1 MATEQIQYLQAI
13 FREGSLNRAAKSLG
27 LSQSTMSKSL
37 QSLER
42 ELGVSLFLRVQ
53 GRLMPTRQGYVVLD
67 MVQKI
72 SGLQEQMVK
81 CLNIFRSER
90 GDSITMGFP
99 FYWNYASFAPVLENF
114 HRLYPSCQI
123 HPVEYSISQLR
134 GMLEAGKLQAA
145 LVPENTS
152 QGLGFRCLSLGKLEV
167 LLAVPPQ
174 KGAQK
179 MEGGFSAV
187 KIQHASR
194 YGFLMPDESS
204 ILFPFVTSYFRQQC
218 FTPNILFESSS
229 PDCRLSAVNAGLGC
243 TLILESFANLAGDA
257 VLFSLTPPCC
267 VSFSLVLTGQPPISP
282 ELKLLAELF
291 CRYVLSE
298 GTIYSPEREDFP

>member
-1 MATEQIQYLQAI
+1 MTTEQIQYLQAI

-99 FYWNYASFAPVLENF
+99 FYWNYASFAPVLET
-114 HRLYPSCQI
+114 S
-123 HPVEYSISQLR
+123 EIS
-134 GMLEAGKLQAA
+134 
-145 LVPENTS
+145 P
-152 QGLGFRCLSLGKLEV
+152 
-167 LLAVPPQ
+167 
-174 KGAQK
+174 
-179 MEGGFSAV
+179 
-187 KIQHASR
+187 
-194 YGFLMPDESS
+194 YFLP
-204 ILFPFVTSYFRQQC
+204 
-218 FTPNILFESSS
+218 
-229 PDCRLSAVNAGLGC
+229 LSA
-243 TLILESFANLAGDA
+243 SK
-257 VLFSLTPPCC
+257 TP
-267 VSFSLVLTGQPPISP
+267 QPIISSTKYLP
-282 ELKLLAELF
+282 SGRPASD
-291 CRYVLSE
+291 RS
-298 GTIYSPEREDFP
+298 I

>member
-1 MATEQIQYLQAI
+1 MTTEQIQYLQAI

-114 HRLYPSCQI
+114 HRLYCYPAFYLVLNHATFKQI
-123 HPVEYSISQLR
+123 KKRHNINYSDGFYI
-134 GMLEAGKLQAA
+134 
-145 LVPENTS
+145 
-152 QGLGFRCLSLGKLEV
+152 GLLY
-167 LLAVPPQ
+167 AVP
-174 KGAQK
+174 
-179 MEGGFSAV
+179 
-187 KIQHASR
+187 
-194 YGFLMPDESS
+194 
-204 ILFPFVTSYFRQQC
+204 
-218 FTPNILFESSS
+218 
-229 PDCRLSAVNAGLGC
+229 
-243 TLILESFANLAGDA
+243 
-257 VLFSLTPPCC
+257 
-267 VSFSLVLTGQPPISP
+267 LVLS
-282 ELKLLAELF
+282 
-291 CRYVLSE
+291 
-298 GTIYSPEREDFP
+298 